1 MAESPVQVCL
11 IYATES
17 VQEIMSFSLSSGSTA
32 RDLIDQSGI
41 LEKYSEIDLS
51 QQAIGIF
58 SRKVGLDEVLKDG
71 DRLEI
76 YRPLLADP
84 KQARLKRVVKKKAKK

>member
-1 MAESPVQVCL
+1 MADLLIQVYL
-11 IYATES
+11 VYATES
-17 VQEIMSFSLSSGSTA
+17 AQEIMTFSLPSGSTT

-41 LEKYSEIDLS
+41 LEKCPEIDLS
-51 QQAIGIF
+51 NQAIGIF
-58 SRKVGLDEVLKDG
+58 SRKVGLDEVLKNG

-84 KQARLKRVVKKKAKK
+84 KQARLKRVVKKKK